1 MVFSAHVWP
10 VYSRGFLACVLLI
23 CKTAITNAMN
33 EKYCKFHSANRR
45 ECLFRCYTGVL
56 LSRFA
61 SVAQVPSITVRS
73 KMSIIKPVIVIPGPE
88 KILCPICSKP
98 TYSRG
103 GIHPQCAMEQAD
115 EPRVTLLR
123 NARRADVKRVRP
135 IPQVHKKR
143 CPECDSYSDAQRE
156 VCWCGFR
163 FSVGQRVNRQ
173 IP

>member
-1 MVFSAHVWP
+1 LQSFPRASVANHSFRVNIEGSLNL
-10 VYSRGFLACVLLI
+10 F
-23 CKTAITNAMN
+23 AILREDPLGN
-33 EKYCKFHSANRR
+33 ER
-45 ECLFRCYTGVL
+45 ECLFICYNTL
-56 LSRFA
+56 LSPANCKRRTGKH
-61 SVAQVPSITVRS
+61 VTVRS

-88 KILCPICSKP
+88 KILCPICNEP

-115 EPRVTLLR
+115 EARVTLLR
-123 NARRADVKRVRP
+123 NARRADDKRGRP

-156 VCWCGFR
+156 VCWCGFH

-173 IP
+173 TP